1 MAVAAKPAA
10 TTAAKPSDKARPGGS
25 KAGDAAAATG
35 RIIQITGPVLDI
47 EFPPGQLPGIYDA
60 VEVVRP
66 DGATLVAEVQQ
77 HLGDNWVR
85 SVAMTTTDG
94 IPRGAEA
101 RATGGPI
108 TVPVG
113 PETLGRVFDVLGRP
127 IDGLGDVKTEKRYP
141 IHRKAPAFEEQS
153 NETEV

>member
-1 MAVAAKPAA
+1 MAVATRP
-10 TTAAKPSDKARPGGS
+10 TAEAGADKRQSVGHV
-25 KAGDAAAATG
+25 
-35 RIIQITGPVLDI
+35 IQITGPVLDI
-47 EFPPGQLPGIYDA
+47 EFPPGRLPGIYDA

-66 DGATLVAEVQQ
+66 DGDTLVAEVQQ

-108 TVPVG
+108 SVPVG
-113 PETLGRVFDVLGRP
+113 PST
-127 IDGLGDVKTEKRYP
+127 
-141 IHRKAPAFEEQS
+141 
-153 NETEV
+153 